1 MQVKSIL
8 TQTKTQKINLLRFYV
23 EPLIKKDQAMPLKI
37 EHSSQHEIKLHQ
49 FFEGLHQLMKTTLLA
64 KDFLQIYDLKIRPL
78 DFKGIMSEQKL
89 VDADDDVMVYQELS
103 PKYQV
108 LKSLVSVEIIWF
120 DSQHELHEITP
131 IIHQTALPDLQQI
144 VANITE
150 KTPVILVSRP
160 FDETNSFVKPQV
172 FMDILTKISNASID
186 AALTAQNKQLRHN
199 FNEPATLNEF
209 IHLLDT
215 PQIIQEILNNN
226 HESPLL
232 SQSMTDMYGFDAS
245 NNLSSYLQ
253 SIIQH
258 DIIIPKKG

>member
-1 MQVKSIL
+1 
-8 TQTKTQKINLLRFYV
+8 
-23 EPLIKKDQAMPLKI
+23 MPLKI

-49 FFEGLHQLMKTTLLA
+49 FFEGLHQLMKTTVSA
-64 KDFLQIYDLKIRPL
+64 KDFLQIYDSKIRPF
-78 DFKGIMSEQKL
+78 DFKDIISNHKL
-89 VDADDDVMVYQELS
+89 LDADDNILIYQELP

-108 LKSLVSVEIIWF
+108 LKSLVSVEILWF
-120 DSQHELHEITP
+120 NSQHELHGFTP
-131 IIHQTALPDLQQI
+131 IIHQAALPDLQQI
-144 VANITE
+144 VANFTE
-150 KTPVILVSRP
+150 ETPVILVSRS
-160 FDETNSFVKPQV
+160 FDQTTSFVTTQG
-172 FMDILTKISNASID
+172 FTDILTKISNASID
-186 AALTAQNKQLRHN
+186 AALAAQNKQLRHN

-232 SQSMTDMYGFDAS
+232 SQAMTNMYGFDDS

-258 DIIIPKKG
+258 DIVMPKKG